1 MLLEL
6 EICILHHGVFIDSL
20 PFTSQQ
26 PIHHLQSCSVMWG
39 SEQISGRGSK
49 ETFCKMDLKK
59 KNIYKKTYVEQQ
71 TTCTVYPLSGIFCTL
86 ACETSNANEITAVQT
101 DKVTNRITDR
111 Q

>member
-59 KNIYKKTYVEQQ
+59 KTFTRKPMWSSKPHAQFILSVVFFALWHVKHPILMKLLQSEQ
-71 TTCTVYPLSGIFCTL
+71 T
-86 ACETSNANEITAVQT
+86 
-101 DKVTNRITDR
+101 K
-111 Q
+111 

>member
-26 PIHHLQSCSVMWG
+26 PIHHLQSSSVMWG

-49 ETFCKMDLKK
+49 ETFCKMDFFK
-59 KNIYKKTYVEQQ
+59 KNLQENLRGAANHMHSLSSQQYFFALWHVKHPILMKLLQSEQ
-71 TTCTVYPLSGIFCTL
+71 T
-86 ACETSNANEITAVQT
+86 
-101 DKVTNRITDR
+101 K
-111 Q
+111 